1 MDNVQKGMILSDKE
15 IRIMKGEVCP
25 YCGNETELIDSAE
38 IYQGVSY
45 GWMYICRPCDAYVGC
60 YRGSKKAL
68 GRLANAELRKYKQQA
83 HEALDQIWKKRLMKR
98 KEVYTWLSQQLETE
112 RDYTHIGM
120 FDVEQCKK
128 VIAVSEQ
135 YLDTSSNNNV

>member
-1 MDNVQKGMILSDKE
+1 MDNDKDGIILSNKE

-25 YCGNETELIDSAE
+25 YCGNKTELIDSAE

-68 GRLANAELRKYKQQA
+68 GRLANVELCKYKQQA
-83 HEALDQIWKKRLMKR
+83 HEALDQMWKKHLMKR
-98 KEVYTWLSQQLETE
+98 KEVYTWLSQQLGTE

-120 FDVEQCKK
+120 FNVEQCKR
-128 VIAVSEQ
+128 VISISEQ
-135 YLDTSSNNNV
+135 YIDTSLKNIV

>member
-83 HEALDQIWKKRLMKR
+83 HEVLDQIWKKRLMKR

-120 FDVEQCKK
+120 FDVEQCKN